1 MEYDYNSDPVL
12 AQALAY
18 WRMKRR
24 WQILPSRR
32 DIDPTEIGPLLP
44 HLQLID
50 VVERGARYRYR
61 LVGTSLVTSFGRE
74 YTGKYLDELFAGERL
89 RYAEHVYG
97 TVCHLRRPVFLRNR
111 YSTTR
116 DVDMMAN
123 RLYMPLSEDGS
134 SVNVIFGALTFELG
148 RGAVPGL
155 WSRALLD
162 PSTATVHVVEEEPIT
177 A

>member
-1 MEYDYNSDPVL
+1 LDQDYSSDPVL

-18 WRMKRR
+18 WRAKRR
-24 WQILPSRR
+24 ARAMPSRR

-50 VVERGARYRYR
+50 VVDGGIRYRYR
-61 LVGTSLVTSFGRE
+61 LAGTSLVAAFGRE
-74 YTGKYLDELFAGERL
+74 YTGRYLDELFAGERL
-89 RYAEHVYG
+89 AYAQRVFA
-97 TVCHLRRPVFLRNR
+97 TVCSRQKAVFLRNR

-123 RLYMPLSEDGS
+123 RLYMPLSEDGC
-134 SVNVIFGALTFELG
+134 SVNVIFGALTFEFG
-148 RGAVPGL
+148 RDVLPGFWSGAQ
-155 WSRALLD
+155 LD
-162 PSTATVHVVEEEPIT
+162 PSTATLKVIEDEAIP